1 VSARLD
7 ARLDV
12 ETPEGVALE
21 LRVAGPIARA
31 LAWAI
36 DLSIRLAAMLL
47 AALLL
52 GMLGAAGAGLMLLIA
67 FASEWLYPVLF
78 EVYNSGRTPGKAA
91 LGLAVLRDDGT
102 PLGWSESLLRN
113 LLRAADFLPG
123 TYLVGLLAM
132 LSNSEFRRLGDLAAG
147 TLVVHAEPGRGR
159 ALRLPDARPRPPRL
173 PLALEEQ
180 RAVIAFA
187 QRVPELTPER
197 ASELAALAAPLV
209 EGGDEPVH
217 ALLGH
222 AAWLIGRRP

>member
-1 VSARLD
+1 VRPRLD
-7 ARLDV
+7 ASSLV

-21 LRVAGPIARA
+21 LRVAGPTARA

-36 DLSIRLAAMLL
+36 DLSIRLAAILL
-47 AALLL
+47 ASFVL
-52 GMLGAAGAGLMLLIA
+52 GALGAAGSGLLLLLV

-78 EVYNSGRTPGKAA
+78 EVYNAGRTPGKAA
-91 LGLAVLRDDGT
+91 LGLAAVRDDGT
-102 PLGWSESLLRN
+102 PLGWAESLLRN

-132 LSNSEFRRLGDLAAG
+132 LANREFKRLGDLAAG
-147 TLVVHAEPGRGR
+147 TLVVHEDPGRRR
-159 ALRLPDARPRPPRL
+159 ALRMPDARPAPPAL

-187 QRVPELTPER
+187 RRVPELTAER
-197 ASELAALAAPLV
+197 ARELASLATPLV
-209 EGGDEPVH
+209 TGSDDPVN

-222 AAWLIGRRP
+222 AAWLVGRRP

>member
-31 LAWAI
+31 LAWGI
-36 DLSIRLAAMLL
+36 DLSIRLAALLL
-47 AALLL
+47 ASLFL
-52 GMLGAAGAGLMLLIA
+52 GLLGAAGSGVMFLIA

-78 EVYNSGRTPGKAA
+78 EVYNGGRTPGKLA
-91 LGLAVLRDDGT
+91 LGLAAVRDDGT
-102 PLGWSESLLRN
+102 PLGWSESSLRN

-123 TYLVGLLAM
+123 TYLVGFLSM
-132 LSNSEFRRLGDLAAG
+132 LCNPEFRRLGDLAAG
-147 TLVVHAEPGRGR
+147 TLVVHADSGRGR
-159 ALRLPDARPRPPRL
+159 ALRLPDARPRPPAV
-173 PLALEEQ
+173 PLALDEQ

-197 ASELAALAAPLV
+197 ASELASLARPLV
-209 EGGDEPVH
+209 EGSDEPVR